1 MPIGRPNGIRQVG
14 VVQAPENGQGR
25 SLYRVIHQDGVGR
38 QDTKYATVGQLGRG
52 LLIFLDA

>member
-1 MPIGRPNGIRQVG
+1 
-14 VVQAPENGQGR
+14 VQAPENGQGR

-38 QDTKYATVGQLGRG
+38 QDTKYGTVGQLGRG